1 MTTTNTT
8 WDPERY
14 LRFERQRGQA
24 YRDLLA
30 RLAPPTPSPAAATS
44 GNAAVWNPATVVDL
58 GCGPG
63 NTTALLPTLWPNAH
77 VIGVDSSPQMIEA
90 ARPRAIPGKLE
101 FRLRDLREVS
111 AADLG
116 GPADL
121 VITNATLQ
129 WVPDHLELLG
139 RLAGLLTQRGVFALG
154 VPGNFDSPT
163 HTLLSDLQREPRW
176 AAQLSGLEVRPAVP
190 EPEDY
195 LRALTAAGLRAEVW
209 ETTYLHVIEGEHGI
223 FDFVSSTAL
232 RPVLAELGG
241 PDAPA
246 ALEFCDAYRKA
257 LAEVYPATELGGDL
271 GGRTVQLLPFRR
283 VFALG
288 YGPDHPEQL

>member
-30 RLAPPTPSPAAATS
+30 RLAPPADASGGWSPATI
-44 GNAAVWNPATVVDL
+44 VDL

-63 NTTALLPTLWPNAH
+63 NTTALLPTLWPGAR
-77 VIGVDSSPQMIEA
+77 VTGVDSSAQMIEA
-90 ARPRAIPGKLE
+90 AEPRAIPGKLE
-101 FRLRDLREVS
+101 FRRADLREVTKE
-111 AADLG
+111 DLG
-116 GPADL
+116 GRVDL

-129 WVPDHLELLG
+129 WIPGHLDLFP
-139 RLAGLLTQRGVFALG
+139 RLADLLTPRGVLALG

-163 HTLLSDLQREPRW
+163 HTLLADLQREPRW
-176 AAQLSGLEVRPAVP
+176 SARLSGLEVRPAVP
-190 EPEDY
+190 EPADY
-195 LRALTAAGLRAEVW
+195 LRTLTDVGLRAEVW
-209 ETTYLHVIEGEHGI
+209 ETTYLHVIEGEDGI

-241 PDAPA
+241 PDSPT
-246 ALEFCDAYRKA
+246 ALEFCDEYRKA
-257 LAEVYPATELGGDL
+257 LRSAYPATQLGGKKA
-271 GGRTVQLLPFRR
+271 QLLPFRR
-283 VFALG
+283 IFVLG